1 METLIDNT
9 PQYSSGTLKV
19 QVTSILNARPIVDA
33 TIRISI
39 TGAPEDEFYE
49 TQTNM
54 VGQTEDIVLPTPS
67 GELSQEPS
75 AEMPYA
81 EYNLQ
86 ISAPSFE
93 TIEIV
98 GVNVLAN
105 TLSIQNIVM
114 VPIQQEISPTASVYI
129 FSAYC
134 F

>member
-54 VGQTEDIVLPTPS
+54 VGQT
-67 GELSQEPS
+67 
-75 AEMPYA
+75 
-81 EYNLQ
+81 
-86 ISAPSFE
+86 
-93 TIEIV
+93 
-98 GVNVLAN
+98 
-105 TLSIQNIVM
+105 
-114 VPIQQEISPTASVYI
+114 
-129 FSAYC
+129 
-134 F
+134 